1 MGMTSGCIEAAF
13 HQGVHVI
20 RLSGDVR
27 LNLCSTLDHYIS
39 KVLPEKDFD
48 NVIIDLS
55 EATGVDSTSLGQIA
69 KISILSQSHQG
80 ITPTIVS
87 PNQDITKIL
96 LSMGFDQ
103 VFHIIDRLITGCT
116 ELKEWVIN
124 SVDEEYAREQ
134 VISAHKA
141 LMSLNQKN
149 KEVFQGLVD
158 ALESSR

>member
-1 MGMTSGCIEAAF
+1 MGLPSGCIEAAF

-27 LNLCSTLDHYIS
+27 LNLCSTLDHYVTN
-39 KVLPEKDFD
+39 VLREKAFE

-55 EATGVDSTSLGQIA
+55 EAVGVDSTSLGQIA
-69 KISILSQSHQG
+69 KISILCQERFSL
-80 ITPTIVS
+80 TPTIVS
-87 PNQDITKIL
+87 PNPDITKIL
-96 LSMGFDQ
+96 FAMGFDQ
-103 VFHIIDRLITGCT
+103 VFHIIDKVLSGFT
-116 ELKEWVIN
+116 ELEAWVIQAVN
-124 SVDEEYAREQ
+124 EEEAREQ

-158 ALESSR
+158 ALECSR

>member
-1 MGMTSGCIEAAF
+1 MSLSSGCIEAAF

-27 LNLCSTLDHYIS
+27 LNLCSTLDHYVS
-39 KVLPEKDFD
+39 HVLREKPFE

-55 EATGVDSTSLGQIA
+55 EAIGVDSTSLGQIA
-69 KISILSQSHQG
+69 KISILCQERYAL
-80 ITPTIVS
+80 TPTIVS
-87 PNQDITKIL
+87 PNPDITKIL
-96 LSMGFDQ
+96 NSMGFDH
-103 VFHIIDRLITGCT
+103 VFHIIDKVLSGCT
-116 ELKEWVIN
+116 ELKEWVIE
-124 SVDEEYAREQ
+124 SVDEEEAREQ

-158 ALESSR
+158 ALECSR